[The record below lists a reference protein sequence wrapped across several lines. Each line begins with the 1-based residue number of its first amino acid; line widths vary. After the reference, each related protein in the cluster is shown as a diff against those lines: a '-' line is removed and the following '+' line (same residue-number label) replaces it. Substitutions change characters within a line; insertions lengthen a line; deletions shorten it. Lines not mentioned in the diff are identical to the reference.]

1 MIEIL
6 LSKRDIPRETNV
18 KIKKITVTTSKR
30 KIILQCLVPFK
41 GVRGLR
47 SSLMSNI

>member
-1 MIEIL
+1 MTEIL
-6 LSKRDIPRETNV
+6 LSKRDIPSETNA
-18 KIKKITVTTSKR
+18 KIKKRTETTSKR

-41 GVRGLR
+41 GERGLR